1 MKLLAPI
8 GDAIGMLVHSDA
20 RAEPTD
26 AASHRLFLASR
37 IGLSLVSLALAPLC
51 LVVGSAPAAWE
62 AAALAWLALPF
73 AASLAV
79 SRTGNLRAGE
89 VLSLLAWLGLSATVT
104 LGTGSVTGLAL
115 LLIVPIEAASAS
127 SVIVGVG
134 GLAGAALVALVAGLL
149 THFGQGSGLANPSIL
164 AASALFGALA
174 YGGLLALATARLSQ
188 LRRDADRFARDR
200 YRALTQSLED
210 VVMRFDRTG
219 AACHVGSAAQR
230 LFGLAPHDLAGR
242 SFFERLHVA
251 DRPVFLKLVADVA
264 SERQSG
270 IATLRLRTGRTVPS
284 RRGDFDEPVF
294 ATVDLALRPPEPGE
308 ALDNA
313 QRPAAAVGLLR
324 DVSARAEQDRLAAAA
339 QTSFERSHAG
349 RDLFLANASHELRT
363 PLNAIIGFSEILAAE
378 ALEPAEPAKRREYAG
393 IIHQS
398 GLHLL
403 SVVNG
408 ILDAS
413 KIESGS
419 FELAPELVP
428 LDDLLALCCD
438 MMGLKAEKGGVRLVR
453 SVPADIDAIVG
464 DKRACKQIVLNLL
477 SNALKFTASGGEVTL
492 AAKPDGNSVL
502 LIVSDTGVGIS
513 ARDLPRLGD
522 PFFQARTSY
531 DRSFDGTGLGL
542 SVVRGLVGLHGGSMA
557 IESAPGQGT
566 RVSVRLPLDCRG
578 AKLVPGAV
586 TKIETISR
594 YSSEARHDGVPRA
607 GRMHKIA

>member
-8 GDAIGMLVHSDA
+8 GDAIGLLVHPDA

-26 AASHRLFLASR
+26 AAWHRVFLASR

-51 LVVGSAPAAWE
+51 LVVGPAPAAWE
-62 AAALAWLALPF
+62 AVALAWLALPF
-73 AASLAV
+73 AAALAV
-79 SRTGNLRAGE
+79 SRCGDLRLGE
-89 VLSLLAWLGLSATVT
+89 MLSLLAWVGLAATVT
-104 LGTGSVTGLAL
+104 LGTGSIVGLAL
-115 LLIVPIEAASAS
+115 LLMVPIEAATTS
-127 SVIVGVG
+127 SVAVAVG

-149 THFGQGSGLANPSIL
+149 TRFGQGPVVTSPSVL
-164 AASALFGALA
+164 GASALFGALA
-174 YGGLLALATARLSQ
+174 YGGLLAVATARMSL

-210 VVMRFDRTG
+210 VVMRFDRAG

-230 LFGLAPHDLAGR
+230 LFGLSPRDLAGR
-242 SFFERLHVA
+242 GFFERLHVA
-251 DRPVFLKLVADVA
+251 DRPVFLKIVADVA
-264 SERQSG
+264 AERQSG

-284 RRGDFDEPVF
+284 RRGDFEEPVF
-294 ATVDLALRPPEPGE
+294 ATIDLSLRPPEPGE
-308 ALDNA
+308 ALDDA
-313 QRPAAAVGLLR
+313 QRPAAAVGLMR

-339 QTSFERSHAG
+339 QTSLEQRHEG

-363 PLNAIIGFSEILAAE
+363 PLNAIIGFSEILSSE
-378 ALEPAEPAKRREYAG
+378 ALEPAEPVKRREYAG
-393 IIHQS
+393 IVHQS

-403 SVVNG
+403 AVVNG

-419 FELAPELVP
+419 YELSPEVVA
-428 LDDLLALCCD
+428 LDDLLARCCD
-438 MMGLKAEKGGVRLVR
+438 MMGLKAEQGGVRLVR

-477 SNALKFTASGGEVTL
+477 SNALKFTPTGGQVTL
-492 AAKPDGNSVL
+492 SAKPDGNSVL
-502 LIVSDTGVGIS
+502 LVVADTGVGIS

-522 PFFQARTSY
+522 PFFQARASH

-557 IESAPGQGT
+557 IESAPAQGT
-566 RVSVRLPLDCRG
+566 RVTVRLPLDCRG
-578 AKLVPGAV
+578 ARPAPGMV